1 MNLIKKFTDKTFF
14 KFIIVGIINT
24 VVGTAIMFILY
35 NVFNFSY
42 EISSGANYFFTSILS
57 YFLNK
62 YFTFKSKEKSVSEI
76 IRFALNIIVCYVL
89 AYGIA
94 KRLAF
99 LVLGFLDKRLRENIA
114 MVVGMGLF
122 TILNYFGQRFFS
134 FREKE

>member
-114 MVVGMGLF
+114 MVVGM
-122 TILNYFGQRFFS
+122 
-134 FREKE
+134 

>member
-24 VVGTAIMFILY
+24 VVGTSIMFILY

>member
-134 FREKE
+134 FRKKE

>member
-42 EISSGANYFFTSILS
+42 EISSGANYFFTSIFS